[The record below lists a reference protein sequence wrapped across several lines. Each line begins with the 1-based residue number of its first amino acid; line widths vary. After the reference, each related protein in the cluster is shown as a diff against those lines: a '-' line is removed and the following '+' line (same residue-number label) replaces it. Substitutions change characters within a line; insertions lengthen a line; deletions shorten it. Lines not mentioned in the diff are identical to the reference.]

1 VWLYLEVGRYRL
13 TFAGFQRVLQ
23 AYEAMWNDVTR
34 QFLRHTDRVVLREVV
49 ALVRRMNSTTAL
61 DATNQTKFE
70 ELKESLSVT
79 LQEALSDKDLAMD
92 SLEDEEL
99 QNIESGLLRV
109 QTLMTQYNV
118 DSLFAVTG
126 DAGQEDD
133 KIDLFDVLLALAS
146 RGKLGYRTEVKVS
159 VIAVET
165 GEHCSFRVC
174 FEQIVQSA
182 MTILLL
188 HLSWTLRDLS
198 LATVQDD
205 DTVRVRV
212 EKRRDGVARVY
223 EQYAVSSE
231 TNAVEAVRREVR
243 TIGVR

>member
-1 VWLYLEVGRYRL
+1 VAASGVRGPSVQETDFVC
-13 TFAGFQRVLQ
+13 ALQ

-34 QFLRHTDRVVLREVV
+34 QYLRHTDRVVLREVI

-70 ELKESLSVT
+70 ELKESLSVA

-118 DSLFAVTG
+118 DSLFASTG
-126 DAGQEDD
+126 DADQEDD
-133 KIDLFDVLLALAS
+133 KVDLFDVLLALAS

-159 VIAVET
+159 VIAVRCRPGNTAHTCHMLWT
-165 GEHCSFRVC
+165 GRSICHDDSAAASFLDFARPPLGHG
-174 FEQIVQSA
+174 A
-182 MTILLL
+182 
-188 HLSWTLRDLS
+188 
-198 LATVQDD
+198 
-205 DTVRVRV
+205 
-212 EKRRDGVARVY
+212 RR
-223 EQYAVSSE
+223 
-231 TNAVEAVRREVR
+231 
-243 TIGVR
+243 

>member
-1 VWLYLEVGRYRL
+1 MVC
-13 TFAGFQRVLQ
+13 ALQ

-70 ELKESLSVT
+70 ELKESLSVA

-118 DSLFAVTG
+118 DSLFASTG
-126 DAGQEDD
+126 DADQEDD
-133 KIDLFDVLLALAS
+133 KIDLFDVLLALAA
-146 RGKLGYRTEVKVS
+146 RGKLGYRTEVKVG
-159 VIAVET
+159 VIV
-165 GEHCSFRVC
+165 
-174 FEQIVQSA
+174 
-182 MTILLL
+182 
-188 HLSWTLRDLS
+188 
-198 LATVQDD
+198 
-205 DTVRVRV
+205 
-212 EKRRDGVARVY
+212 
-223 EQYAVSSE
+223 VS
-231 TNAVEAVRREVR
+231 T
-243 TIGVR
+243 